1 MKKSIML
8 LSAAGLAG
16 VFASG
21 SAFAQAPASVVS
33 STWSIRANNTSNIT
47 LDIKSQATVGNC
59 PSISGTFVDG
69 AGTTGVVGFYCP
81 STGLISFLRTNS
93 NGSSAQAYTGQ
104 VITLSTNPTV
114 LGMDGTFLNAS
125 GGANGAY
132 PFEGSNAV
140 VTPPPIQ

>member
-16 VFASG
+16 MFASG

-33 STWSIRANNTSNIT
+33 ATWHLRANNAGPVT
-47 LDIKSQATVGNC
+47 LDIKSQGSVGNC
-59 PSISGTFVDG
+59 PTISGTFVDS
-69 AGTTGVVGFYCP
+69 AGTSDVVGFYCP

-93 NGSSAQAYTGQ
+93 KGSSNQAYTGQ

-114 LGMDGTFLNAS
+114 LEMDGTFLAVS
-125 GGANGAY
+125 STANGAY

-140 VTPPPIQ
+140 VKSPG